1 MTVEYHSNK
10 NFDFKSRLKD
20 KKYSIQFLPRILH
33 QESSM
38 SYIDYKGKKLKS
50 TYLVDIVH
58 NLILKYYLKKE
69 NSFNISS
76 IVLKEKYGHI
86 YNFYMDYLIEKKII
100 ILVKNY
106 LKGKNARIYKLND
119 SILKGQINRFK
130 NNDKVLIKKYKN
142 AISLV
147 ERDQINN
154 CRILPEVKTKLVDD
168 LFFVNIDF
176 SQAIFFLD
184 STIQDKDTYNKNKYS
199 VECIDNKHI
208 FYHFDSYGRMHT
220 NFTILRSYI
229 RKNCLRIDE
238 ETVCEVDIKNSQPLF
253 LTKVIETNQ
262 DIEVESEEFEFYKA
276 LTKSGNFY
284 QYMIDNTQI
293 KDKKNIKEGVYKVLF
308 GKNYK
313 NKYDDIFQKLFPSIH
328 NFIKVYKKVNKDY
341 RILSHTLQNLESDL
355 IYNKI
360 IKEIMTDYPYI
371 RLITVHDSLICSEK
385 YKDIIKTIFKNKL
398 DEEFG
403 SNNYSTINIYSYA

>member
-1 MTVEYHSNK
+1 MTVEYHFNK

-33 QESSM
+33 QESTM
-38 SYIDYKGKKLKS
+38 SFIDYKGKKLKS

-86 YNFYMDYLIEKKII
+86 YNFYMDYLSEKKII

-119 SILKGQINRFK
+119 SVLKGQINRFK
-130 NNDKVLIKKYKN
+130 NTDKVLIKKYKN

-229 RKNCLRIDE
+229 RKNCLRIEDE
-238 ETVCEVDIKNSQPLF
+238 SVCEVDIKNSQPLF
-253 LTKVIETNQ
+253 LIKVIEMNK
-262 DIEVESEEFEFYKA
+262 DILVDSDEFEFYKA

-284 QYMIDNTQI
+284 QYMIDNTEI

-313 NKYDDIFQKLFPSIH
+313 NKYDDMFQKLFPSIY

-360 IKEIMTDYPYI
+360 IKEIMSEYPQI
-371 RLITVHDSLICSEK
+371 RLLTVHDSLICSEK
-385 YKDIIKTIFKNKL
+385 YKDVIKNIFKIKM
-398 DEEFG
+398 DAEFG